1 MEFRSP
7 GIMGLQVGSC
17 VDRGEIKNNGTE
29 MKTGT
34 VWRRQG
40 LQAGEVGLGRPGGV
54 GLEHSMCSCRTAG
67 GTRGLPS
74 CPCCPRIQ
82 GTPEDS
88 GGEAGGP
95 SY

>member
-1 MEFRSP
+1 MGYIPSLEKKENAVEFRSP

-40 LQAGEVGLGRPGGV
+40 LQAGQVGLGQPGG
-54 GLEHSMCSCRTAG
+54 
-67 GTRGLPS
+67 
-74 CPCCPRIQ
+74 
-82 GTPEDS
+82 
-88 GGEAGGP
+88 GELGAQHVQLQNRRWD
-95 SY
+95 